1 MRLSVAAGLITIV
14 LLAPSTASAQEE
26 RVVPVISGVSL
37 THHVFAVGPAP
48 TPTSAGRSSERPK
61 RGTTLRYTLSE
72 DAAVYVAISRQ
83 RPGLRRAGRCQPVTR
98 AKGRRLRR
106 RRPGRRCV
114 VLKPIAIF
122 TRSGVAGANSFRFS
136 GRIGT
141 HPLRPGRFR
150 LAMNAID
157 AAGNSS
163 ASHSLGFRVVRGSR

>member
-1 MRLSVAAGLITIV
+1 MKSSVAVGLISMV
-14 LLAPSTASAQEE
+14 VLAPCTASAQED

-37 THHVFAVGPAP
+37 THRVFAVGPAP
-48 TPTSAGRSSERPK
+48 TPTSAQRLAPRPK

-72 DAAVYVAISRQ
+72 DAAVYVAIGRK
-83 RPGLRRAGRCQPVTR
+83 RPGLLRAGRCQPVTG

-114 VLKPIAIF
+114 ALKPIAIF

-141 HPLRPGRFR
+141 HALRPGRFR

-157 AAGNSS
+157 TAGNSS
-163 ASHSLGFRVVRGSR
+163 AAHALGFRVVPGSR

>member
-1 MRLSVAAGLITIV
+1 MRLSGPAALLCLV
-14 LLAPSTASAQEE
+14 LLAASSASAQED
-26 RVVPVISGVSL
+26 RAVPVVSGVSL

-48 TPTSAGRSSERPK
+48 TPTSAQRLARSPE

-72 DAAVYVAISRQ
+72 DAAVYVSIGRE
-83 RPGLRRAGRCQPVTR
+83 RPGLLRAGRCQPVTR

-114 VLKPIAIF
+114 ALKPIAIF
-122 TRSGVAGANSFRFS
+122 TRGGGAGTNSFRFS

-141 HPLRPGRFR
+141 HALRPGRFR

-163 ASHSLGFRVVRGSR
+163 ASHALGFRVVPGSR

>member
-1 MRLSVAAGLITIV
+1 MRLSGPAGLICLV
-14 LLAPSTASAQEE
+14 LLAASTASAQED
-26 RVVPVISGVSL
+26 RVVPIVSGVSL

-48 TPTSAGRSSERPK
+48 TPTSAQRPAGSPN
-61 RGTTLRYTLSE
+61 RGTTLLYTLSE
-72 DAAVYVAISRQ
+72 DAAVYVSIGRE
-83 RPGLRRAGRCQPVTR
+83 RPGLLRAGRCQPVTG

-141 HPLRPGRFR
+141 HALRPGCFR

-163 ASHSLGFRVVRGSR
+163 ASHALGFRVVPGSR

>member
-1 MRLSVAAGLITIV
+1 MRLSGPAALLCLV
-14 LLAPSTASAQEE
+14 LLAASSASAQED
-26 RVVPVISGVSL
+26 RAVPVVSGVSL

-48 TPTSAGRSSERPK
+48 TPTSAQRPARSPE

-72 DAAVYVAISRQ
+72 DAAVYVSIGRE
-83 RPGLRRAGRCQPVTR
+83 RPGLLRAGRCQPVTR

-114 VLKPIAIF
+114 ALKPIAIF
-122 TRSGVAGANSFRFS
+122 TRGGGAGANSFRFS

-141 HPLRPGRFR
+141 HALRPGRFR

-163 ASHSLGFRVVRGSR
+163 ASHALGFRVVPGSR

>member
-1 MRLSVAAGLITIV
+1 MRLSGPAALVCLV
-14 LLAPSTASAQEE
+14 LLAASSAWAQED
-26 RVVPVISGVSL
+26 RAGPVVSGISL

-48 TPTSAGRSSERPK
+48 TPTSAQRPARSPE

-72 DAAVYVAISRQ
+72 DAAVYVSIGRE
-83 RPGLRRAGRCQPVTR
+83 RPGLLRAGRCQPVTR

-114 VLKPIAIF
+114 ALKPIAIF
-122 TRSGVAGANSFRFS
+122 TRGGGAGANSFRFS

-141 HPLRPGRFR
+141 HALRPGRFR

-163 ASHSLGFRVVRGSR
+163 ASHALGFRVVPGSR